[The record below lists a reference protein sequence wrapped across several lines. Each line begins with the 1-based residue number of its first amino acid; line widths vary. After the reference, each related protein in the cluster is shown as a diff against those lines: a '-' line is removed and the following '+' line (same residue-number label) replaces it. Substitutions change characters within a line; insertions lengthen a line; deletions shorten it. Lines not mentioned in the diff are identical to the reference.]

1 MTKGNGDE
9 VSAFIKGGLGGYMK
23 PRAIAVMAVL
33 VTALFV
39 AAESQKP
46 RAEDDVALLKQA
58 LSLFKPLPQ
67 TLDTQDLPTTPER
80 VALGRMLFFDPRW
93 TVDGNVSCAT
103 CHQPALYG
111 TDALPT
117 SIGVQHCAG
126 ASNAGH
132 RWRWGGRRYHTRRA
146 QLRAALVG
154 RPEESRRSGRASPD
168 REVQLGAAR
177 LCSGH
182 GEARGDRGLSAA
194 LPPSVSWRGP
204 AHHVGKHRKGDRCL
218 RAHAPQPGALRCVL
232 ARECAGVAAH
242 GQGRPR
248 AVHEPRLS
256 RVPQRGRYWWPDVP
270 EVWADRRILEGDRK
284 SGDRQGPVRTHEGS
298 CRPVRLQSPEPP
310 KRRHDPALFSRWIGD
325 HARRSGAG

>member
-9 VSAFIKGGLGGYMK
+9 VAAFIKGGLGGYMK

-67 TLDTQDLPTTPER
+67 TLGTQDLPTTPAR
-80 VALGRMLFFDPRW
+80 MALGRMLFFDPRW

-111 TDALPT
+111 TDALSPG
-117 SIGVQHCAG
+117 I
-126 ASNAGH
+126 
-132 RWRWGGRRYHTRRA
+132 
-146 QLRAALVG
+146 
-154 RPEESRRSGRASPD
+154 SR
-168 REVQLGAAR
+168 
-177 LCSGH
+177 
-182 GEARGDRGLSAA
+182 
-194 LPPSVSWRGP
+194 RGP
-204 AHHVGKHRKGDRCL
+204 ADHVGEHREGDRCL
-218 RAHAPQPGALRCVL
+218 RTHASQPGALRCL
-232 ARECAGVAAH
+232 FARECAGVAAD

-256 RVPQRGRYWWPDVP
+256 CVPQRGRYWWPDVP
-270 EVWADRRILEGDRK
+270 EVRADGRVLESDRK
-284 SGDRQGPVRTHEGS
+284 SGDRQGPLRTHEGS
-298 CRPVRLQSPEPP
+298 RRPVRVQSPESP
-310 KRRHDPALFSRWIGD
+310 KRRHDPTLFSRWVGG
-325 HARRSGAG
+325 HARRSGAGDGPRATGCHAARRRGQRDRGVPPLTHWASPREF